1 VSERSAVIKG
11 RCFGPV
17 VLTERTVTIPE
28 RKLDGPVHLV
38 QRAITIPERKLS
50 GPVHIVGH
58 AFEVPP
64 EDIEFSA
71 FYATKMFGY
80 IQTGWTTN
88 IATRRKIKWR
98 VKDTSNEWTTTGLT
112 AWYVLTSTVPTT
124 IPDTPSKEYEF
135 YSYGITEG
143 GTEEWA
149 AMRYLTVDYEGD
161 VTIRIYGE
169 G

>member
-1 VSERSAVIKG
+1 MSERSAVIKG

-71 FYATKMFGY
+71 FYANKMFGY
-80 IQTGWTTN
+80 IQLGWTTN
-88 IATRRKIKWR
+88 IATKRKIQWR
-98 VKDTSNEWTTTGLT
+98 VKDTSNEWTINGFTSV
-112 AWYVLTSTVPTT
+112 YVLTGTVPTT

-135 YSYGITEG
+135 YAYSITEG
-143 GTEEWA
+143 GTLEWS
-149 AMRYLTVDYEGD
+149 AMRYLTVDFEGD